1 MRRIIVPII
10 VLTFGLS
17 LASAARAQE
26 GPPRQ
31 AANAAFRVCADPN
44 NLPYSNDRLEGF
56 ENKIASLFAKDLG
69 ATPTYTWWP
78 DRRGFIRNTLRANQ
92 CDVVIGVPNGYD
104 QVRWTTPYYRSS
116 YAFVFVKDGKFQVR
130 SWDDEPL
137 RRARIGVIAATPP
150 ADALIKKGLIGNVA
164 AYRLTIDYTTEYPGK
179 IVDDVG
185 AGKTD
190 LAIVWG
196 PLAGYFAKKAA
207 VPLEVVAVPPLEG
220 VPVPFTYEISMG
232 VRKRDSARQEQL
244 ETLLRKHE
252 AQIVNILQEYGV
264 PLVDGPLVR
273 RPDEAKRGVVSERY
287 Q

>member
-1 MRRIIVPII
+1 MVLTV

-17 LASAARAQE
+17 LASATRAEQA
-26 GPPRQ
+26 PPGQ
-31 AANAAFRVCADPN
+31 TTTATFRICADAN
-44 NLPYSNDRLEGF
+44 NLPYSNDKLEGF
-56 ENKIASLFAKDLG
+56 ENKIAALFAKDLG

-116 YAFVFVKDGKFQVR
+116 YAFVFVKGGKFQVR
-130 SWDDEPL
+130 SWDDDSL

-150 ADALIKKGLIGNVA
+150 ADALIKKDLMGNVA

-179 IVDDVG
+179 IVDDVA
-185 AGKTD
+185 AGKID
-190 LAIVWG
+190 VAIVWG
-196 PLAGYFAKKAA
+196 PLAGFFAKKAA
-207 VPLEVVAVPPLEG
+207 VPLEVVVVPPLEG

-232 VRKRDSARQEQL
+232 VRKRDNARQEQL
-244 ETLLRKHE
+244 EALLRKHE
-252 AQIVNILQEYGV
+252 AQIVSILREYGV
-264 PLVDGPLVR
+264 PLVGGPLVR

>member
-1 MRRIIVPII
+1 MRRIIVLAV

-17 LASAARAQE
+17 LVSATRAQQA
-26 GPPRQ
+26 PPGQ
-31 AANAAFRVCADPN
+31 AANSAFRICADAN
-44 NLPYSNDRLEGF
+44 NLPYSNDKLEGF

-69 ATPTYTWWP
+69 ATPTFTWWP

-130 SWDDEPL
+130 SWDDELL

-150 ADALIKKGLIGNVA
+150 ADALIKKNLMGNVA

-179 IVDDVG
+179 IVDDVA
-185 AGKTD
+185 AGKID
-190 LAIVWG
+190 LAVVWG
-196 PLAGYFAKKAA
+196 PVAGYFAKKAA
-207 VPLEVVAVPPLEG
+207 VPLEVVVVPPLDG

-232 VRKRDSARQEQL
+232 VRKRDNVRQEQL
-244 ETLLRKHE
+244 EALLQKHE
-252 AQIVNILQEYGV
+252 AEIVNILREYGV
-264 PLVDGPLVR
+264 PLVEGPLVR
-273 RPDEAKRGVVSERY
+273 RPDEEKRGVVGERY

>member
-1 MRRIIVPII
+1 MRRIIVAV

-17 LASAARAQE
+17 LASATCAQQA
-26 GPPRQ
+26 PPGQ
-31 AANAAFRVCADPN
+31 TASAAFRVCADAN
-44 NLPYSNDRLEGF
+44 NLPYSNDKLEGF
-56 ENKIASLFAKDLG
+56 ENKIASLFARELG

-130 SWDDEPL
+130 SWDDQLL
-137 RRARIGVIAATPP
+137 RRARIGVVAATPP
-150 ADALIKKGLIGNVA
+150 ADALIKKNLMGNVA

-179 IVDDVG
+179 IVDDVA
-185 AGKTD
+185 AGKID

-196 PLAGYFAKKAA
+196 PVAGYFAKKAT
-207 VPLEVVAVPPLEG
+207 VPLEVVVVPPLEG

-232 VRKRDSARQEQL
+232 VRKRDNARQEQL
-244 ETLLRKHE
+244 EALLRKHE
-252 AQIVNILQEYGV
+252 AQIVNILREYGV
-264 PLVDGPLVR
+264 PLVEGPLVR
-273 RPDEAKRGVVSERY
+273 RPDEEKRGVVGERY

>member
-1 MRRIIVPII
+1 MRTILAVAV
-10 VLTFGLS
+10 VLAFGLS
-17 LASAARAQE
+17 LASATGAQPVPS
-26 GPPRQ
+26 GQPT
-31 AANAAFRVCADPN
+31 NAAFRVCADPN
-44 NLPYSNDRLEGF
+44 NLPYSNDKFEGF
-56 ENKIASLFAKDLG
+56 ENKIASLLSKDLG

-116 YAFVFVKDGKFQVR
+116 YAFVFVKDGKFPVR

-150 ADALIKKGLIGNVA
+150 ADALIKKNLMGNVA
-164 AYRLTIDYTTEYPGK
+164 AYRLTIDYTIEYPGK
-179 IVDDVG
+179 IVDDVA
-185 AGKTD
+185 AGKID

-207 VPLEVVAVPPLEG
+207 VPLEVVVVPPLEG
-220 VPVPFTYEISMG
+220 VPVPFAYEISMG
-232 VRKRDSARQEQL
+232 VRKRDTARQEQL
-244 ETLLRKHE
+244 EALLRKH
-252 AQIVNILQEYGV
+252 ATQIANILQEYGV
-264 PLVDGPLVR
+264 PLLDGPLVR
-273 RPDEAKRGVVSERY
+273 RPDEEKRGVVGERY